1 MRISDWSSDV
11 CSSDLLLQ
19 EIAAMPKLGFFPGST
34 IGNMI
39 ARTAVDLLRHWRAAL
54 GEGSLLLIGIDRI
67 KDIETLI
74 AAYDDPAGVTAAF
87 NLNLLERSNRELG
100 GDIAVENF
108 THRAVWN
115 DTHARIELH
124 PVAA

>member
-1 MRISDWSSDV
+1 
-11 CSSDLLLQ
+11 
-19 EIAAMPKLGFFPGST
+19 
-34 IGNMI
+34 MI

-87 NLNLLERSNRELG
+87 NLNLLERINRELG

-115 DTHARIELH
+115 DTHARIEMHL
-124 PVAA
+124 VAACDMADRKSTRLNSSH